1 LIFYFSI
8 ILAVVLNY
16 PYRITPHNR
25 RESTM
30 NIFNKV
36 VIVVMLVFFIIVSF
50 ISMAN
55 EFTGFFKW
63 SNVALKV
70 FNPEGNINRYISTL
84 ALLMVVVICVL
95 LLMLEF
101 HKKKSRIVKVYNVQ
115 SGIAMI
121 TIDAIAQ
128 QVKESVLS
136 VAGLKNLKVDIL
148 QKSGGVIIE
157 LAVELGQSANI
168 PEKMS
173 EIIKAARDI
182 SVNKLNIKVIDTKLT
197 ILNLISED
205 KTTGPGQDKNM
216 QGFNSPGPTFIESQ
230 KVIETRTTDG
240 KNFTEIKSP
249 EDADGVIDSE

>member
-1 LIFYFSI
+1 MS
-8 ILAVVLNY
+8 
-16 PYRITPHNR
+16 
-25 RESTM
+25 
-30 NIFNKV
+30 IFNKV
-36 VIVVMLVFFIIVSF
+36 VIVVLLVFFIAVSF
-50 ISMAN
+50 LSMAN
-55 EFTGFFKW
+55 EFANRYEGFFKW
-63 SNVALKV
+63 SDVASKI
-70 FNPEGNINRYISTL
+70 FNPAGDINRFISTL

-128 QVKESVLS
+128 QVKEAVLS

-148 QKSGGVIIE
+148 QKSGGVVIE
-157 LAVELGQSANI
+157 MAVELGQSVNI

-173 EIIKAARDI
+173 EIIKAARDV

-205 KTTGPGQDKNM
+205 KTASQGQDKNM

-230 KVIETRTTDG
+230 KIIETKTTDG
-240 KNFTEIKSP
+240 KNFTEIKGTD
-249 EDADGVIDSE
+249 DADGVVDAE

>member
-1 LIFYFSI
+1 
-8 ILAVVLNY
+8 
-16 PYRITPHNR
+16 
-25 RESTM
+25 M

-36 VIVVMLVFFIIVSF
+36 VIVVLLVFFIAVSF
-50 ISMAN
+50 LSMAN
-55 EFTGFFKW
+55 EFANHSAGFFKW
-63 SNVALKV
+63 SDIASKV
-70 FNPEGNINRYISTL
+70 FNPAGDINRYISTL
-84 ALLMVVVICVL
+84 ALLMIVVICVL

-128 QVKESVLS
+128 QVKESVLP

-148 QKSGGVIIE
+148 QKSGGVVIE
-157 LAVELGQSANI
+157 MAAELGQSANI

-182 SVNKLNIKVIDTKLT
+182 SVNKLNIKVIDIKLT
-197 ILNLISED
+197 ILNLISDD
-205 KTTGPGQDKNM
+205 KASGPGVDRDRNM
-216 QGFNSPGPTFIESQ
+216 QGFSSTGPAFVDSQ

-240 KNFTEIKSP
+240 KNFTEIKGHD
-249 EDADGVIDSE
+249 DADEVIDSE

>member
-1 LIFYFSI
+1 
-8 ILAVVLNY
+8 
-16 PYRITPHNR
+16 
-25 RESTM
+25 
-30 NIFNKV
+30 
-36 VIVVMLVFFIIVSF
+36 MLVLSVLVSF

-55 EFTGFFKW
+55 EFISFFKW
-63 SNVALKV
+63 SDIASKV
-70 FNPEGNINRYISTL
+70 FNPAGNINRYISTL

-128 QVKESVLS
+128 QVKESVLA

-148 QKSGGVIIE
+148 QKSGGVVIDLE
-157 LAVELGQSANI
+157 AELGQSANI

-197 ILNLISED
+197 ILNLISD
-205 KTTGPGQDKNM
+205 DMTSGPGAGQDKNM
-216 QGFNSPGPTFIESQ
+216 QGLNSQGPTFVESQ

-240 KNFTEIKSP
+240 KNFTEVKGP
-249 EDADGVIDSE
+249 DDAEGVIDSE

>member
-1 LIFYFSI
+1 
-8 ILAVVLNY
+8 
-16 PYRITPHNR
+16 
-25 RESTM
+25 M

-36 VIVVMLVFFIIVSF
+36 VIVVLLVFFIAVSF
-50 ISMAN
+50 LSMAN
-55 EFTGFFKW
+55 EFANHYEGFFKW
-63 SNVALKV
+63 SDIASKV
-70 FNPEGNINRYISTL
+70 FNPAVDINRFISTL

-128 QVKESVLS
+128 QVKEAVLS

-148 QKSGGVIIE
+148 QKSGGVVIE
-157 LAVELGQSANI
+157 MAVELGQSVNI

-173 EIIKAARDI
+173 EIIKTARDI
-182 SVNKLNIKVIDTKLT
+182 SVNKLNIKVIDAKLT

-205 KTTGPGQDKNM
+205 KAVHQGQDKNM
-216 QGFNSPGPTFIESQ
+216 NGFNSPGTTFIESQ
-230 KVIETRTTDG
+230 KIIETSTTDG
-240 KNFTEIKSP
+240 KNFTEIKST
-249 EDADGVIDSE
+249 DDSDGVIDAE

>member
-1 LIFYFSI
+1 
-8 ILAVVLNY
+8 
-16 PYRITPHNR
+16 
-25 RESTM
+25 M

-36 VIVVMLVFFIIVSF
+36 VIVVLLVFLIAVSF
-50 ISMAN
+50 LSMAN
-55 EFTGFFKW
+55 EFANHYEGFFKW
-63 SNVALKV
+63 SGIALKV
-70 FNPEGNINRYISTL
+70 FNPSVDIKWYVSTL
-84 ALLMVVVICVL
+84 ALLMIVVICVL

-148 QKSGGVIIE
+148 QKSSGVVIE
-157 LAVELGQSANI
+157 MAVELGQNVNI

-173 EIIKAARDI
+173 EIIKAARDV

-205 KTTGPGQDKNM
+205 KATRQGQDKNM
-216 QGFNSPGPTFIESQ
+216 QDFNPAGPSFIDNQ
-230 KVIETRTTDG
+230 KIIETKTTDG
-240 KNFTEIKSP
+240 KNFTEIKGTDDSDGII
-249 EDADGVIDSE
+249 DAE

>member
-1 LIFYFSI
+1 
-8 ILAVVLNY
+8 
-16 PYRITPHNR
+16 
-25 RESTM
+25 M

-36 VIVVMLVFFIIVSF
+36 VIVVLLVFFIAVSF

-55 EFTGFFKW
+55 EFTNFFKW
-63 SNVALKV
+63 SNLALKV
-70 FNPEGNINRYISTL
+70 FNPEVNINRYISTL
-84 ALLMVVVICVL
+84 ALLMVIVICVL

-101 HKKKSRIVKVYNVQ
+101 YKRKSKIVKVYNVQ

-128 QVKESVLS
+128 QVKESVLA

-148 QKSGGVIIE
+148 QKSGGVVIE
-157 LAVELGQSANI
+157 MAVELGQNLNI

-205 KTTGPGQDKNM
+205 KTSGRQQDRIKIWRVLIPGAN
-216 QGFNSPGPTFIESQ
+216 
-230 KVIETRTTDG
+230 VY
-240 KNFTEIKSP
+240 
-249 EDADGVIDSE
+249 

>member
-1 LIFYFSI
+1 
-8 ILAVVLNY
+8 
-16 PYRITPHNR
+16 
-25 RESTM
+25 M

-36 VIVVMLVFFIIVSF
+36 VIVVLLVFFIAVSF
-50 ISMAN
+50 LSMAN
-55 EFTGFFKW
+55 EFANHYEGFFKW
-63 SNVALKV
+63 SDIASKV
-70 FNPEGNINRYISTL
+70 FNPAGDINRFISTL
-84 ALLMVVVICVL
+84 ALLMVVVICIL

-128 QVKESVLS
+128 QVKEAVLS

-148 QKSGGVIIE
+148 QKSGGVVIE
-157 LAVELGQSANI
+157 MAVELGQSVNI

-182 SVNKLNIKVIDTKLT
+182 SVNKLNIKVIDAKLT

-205 KTTGPGQDKNM
+205 KTAHQGQDKNM

-230 KVIETRTTDG
+230 KIIETSTTDG
-240 KNFTEIKSP
+240 KNFTEIKATD
-249 EDADGVIDSE
+249 DADGVIDSE

>member
-1 LIFYFSI
+1 
-8 ILAVVLNY
+8 
-16 PYRITPHNR
+16 
-25 RESTM
+25 
-30 NIFNKV
+30 
-36 VIVVMLVFFIIVSF
+36 
-50 ISMAN
+50 MAN
-55 EFTGFFKW
+55 EFTNFFKW
-63 SNVALKV
+63 SNLALKV
-70 FNPEGNINRYISTL
+70 FNPQGNINRYISTL

-157 LAVELGQSANI
+157 MAAELGQSVDI

-173 EIIKAARDI
+173 EIIKAAHDI

-205 KTTGPGQDKNM
+205 QTAHPGQDKNI

-230 KVIETRTTDG
+230 KVIETKTTDG
-240 KNFTEIKSP
+240 KNFTEIKGP
-249 EDADGVIDSE
+249 DDADGVIDSE

>member
-1 LIFYFSI
+1 
-8 ILAVVLNY
+8 
-16 PYRITPHNR
+16 
-25 RESTM
+25 M
-30 NIFNKV
+30 NIFNKI
-36 VIVVMLVFFIIVSF
+36 VIVVVLVFLIVVSF

-63 SNVALKV
+63 SGLALKV
-70 FNPEGNINRYISTL
+70 FNPAVNINRYISTL

-148 QKSGGVIIE
+148 QKSGGVVIE
-157 LAVELGQSANI
+157 MAAELGQSVNI

-205 KTTGPGQDKNM
+205 KAAHQGQDKNM
-216 QGFNSPGPTFIESQ
+216 QGFNSPGPTFIERQ
-230 KVIETRTTDG
+230 KIIETSTTDG
-240 KNFTEIKSP
+240 KNFTEIKGTD
-249 EDADGVIDSE
+249 DADGVIDAE

>member
-1 LIFYFSI
+1 
-8 ILAVVLNY
+8 
-16 PYRITPHNR
+16 
-25 RESTM
+25 
-30 NIFNKV
+30 
-36 VIVVMLVFFIIVSF
+36 
-50 ISMAN
+50 
-55 EFTGFFKW
+55 
-63 SNVALKV
+63 
-70 FNPEGNINRYISTL
+70 
-84 ALLMVVVICVL
+84 MVVVICVL

-128 QVKESVLS
+128 QVKESVLA

-157 LAVELGQSANI
+157 MAAELGQSVNI

-205 KTTGPGQDKNM
+205 KASGSAAGQDKNI

-230 KVIETRTTDG
+230 KVIETKTTDG
-240 KNFTEIKSP
+240 KNFTEIKGP
-249 EDADGVIDSE
+249 DDADEVIDSE

>member
-1 LIFYFSI
+1 MS
-8 ILAVVLNY
+8 
-16 PYRITPHNR
+16 
-25 RESTM
+25 
-30 NIFNKV
+30 IFNKV
-36 VIVVMLVFFIIVSF
+36 VIVVILVFLIAVSF
-50 ISMAN
+50 ISIAN

-63 SNVALKV
+63 SDLSSKV
-70 FNPEGNINRYISTL
+70 FNPAGNINRYISTL

-136 VAGLKNLKVDIL
+136 VSGLKNLKVDIL
-148 QKSGGVIIE
+148 QKSGGVVIE
-157 LAVELGQSANI
+157 MAVELGQSANI

-205 KTTGPGQDKNM
+205 KKPGSGAGQDTNL
-216 QGFNSPGPTFIESQ
+216 QSFNSPGPTFIESQ

-240 KNFTEIKSP
+240 KNFIEIKGP
-249 EDADGVIDSE
+249 DDAEDVIDSE

>member
-1 LIFYFSI
+1 
-8 ILAVVLNY
+8 
-16 PYRITPHNR
+16 
-25 RESTM
+25 M

-36 VIVVMLVFFIIVSF
+36 VIVIVLLFFIVVSF

-55 EFTGFFKW
+55 EFTGFLNW
-63 SNVALKV
+63 SKLAVKV
-70 FNPEGNINRYISTL
+70 FNPDVNINRYISTL
-84 ALLMVVVICVL
+84 ALLMVIVICVL

-101 HKKKSRIVKVYNVQ
+101 YKRKSKIVKVYNVQ

-128 QVKESVLS
+128 QVKESVLA

-148 QKSGGVIIE
+148 QKSGGVVIE
-157 LAVELGQSANI
+157 MAVELGQNLNI

-182 SVNKLNIKVIDTKLT
+182 SVNKLNIKVVDTKLT
-197 ILNLISED
+197 ILNLLPED
-205 KTTGPGQDKNM
+205 KPSQPGEVPDKNI
-216 QGFNSPGPTFIESQ
+216 QDLNSPGRTFIGNQ
-230 KVIETRTTDG
+230 QVIETKTTDG

-249 EDADGVIDSE
+249 DDADGVVDSE

>member
-1 LIFYFSI
+1 
-8 ILAVVLNY
+8 
-16 PYRITPHNR
+16 
-25 RESTM
+25 M
-30 NIFNKV
+30 NIFNRV
-36 VIVVMLVFFIIVSF
+36 MIVVLLLFFIVVSF
-50 ISMAN
+50 ISMVN

-63 SNVALKV
+63 SGLAAKV

-128 QVKESVLS
+128 QVKESVLG

-148 QKSGGVIIE
+148 QKSGGVVIDLE
-157 LAVELGQSANI
+157 AELGQSANI

-182 SVNKLNIKVIDTKLT
+182 SVNKLNIKVVDTKLT
-197 ILNLISED
+197 ILNLISDD
-205 KTTGPGQDKNM
+205 KASGPTGAGQDKNV

-230 KVIETRTTDG
+230 KVIETSTTDG
-240 KNFTEIKSP
+240 KNFTEVKGP
-249 EDADGVIDSE
+249 DDPDGVIDSE

>member
-1 LIFYFSI
+1 
-8 ILAVVLNY
+8 
-16 PYRITPHNR
+16 
-25 RESTM
+25 M

-36 VIVVMLVFFIIVSF
+36 VIVILLVFFIAVSF
-50 ISMAN
+50 LSMAN
-55 EFTGFFKW
+55 EFANHYEGFFKW
-63 SNVALKV
+63 SELASKV
-70 FNPEGNINRYISTL
+70 FNPAGDINRFISTL

-115 SGIAMI
+115 SGIALI

-148 QKSGGVIIE
+148 QKSGGVVIE
-157 LAVELGQSANI
+157 MAVELGQSVNI

-205 KTTGPGQDKNM
+205 KAAHQGQDKNT
-216 QGFNSPGPTFIESQ
+216 QGFNSQGATFIESQ
-230 KVIETRTTDG
+230 KIIETSTTDG
-240 KNFTEIKSP
+240 KNFTEIKGTD
-249 EDADGVIDSE
+249 DADGVIDAE

>member
-1 LIFYFSI
+1 
-8 ILAVVLNY
+8 
-16 PYRITPHNR
+16 
-25 RESTM
+25 M

-36 VIVVMLVFFIIVSF
+36 IIVVMLVFLIVVSF

-55 EFTGFFKW
+55 EFTNFFKW
-63 SNVALKV
+63 SNLALKV
-70 FNPEGNINRYISTL
+70 FNPQGNINRYISTL

-157 LAVELGQSANI
+157 MAAELGQSVDI

-173 EIIKAARDI
+173 EIIKAAHDI

-205 KTTGPGQDKNM
+205 QTAHPEQDKNI

-230 KVIETRTTDG
+230 KVIETKTTDG
-240 KNFTEIKSP
+240 KNFTEIKGP
-249 EDADGVIDSE
+249 DDADGVIDSE

>member
-1 LIFYFSI
+1 
-8 ILAVVLNY
+8 
-16 PYRITPHNR
+16 
-25 RESTM
+25 M

-36 VIVVMLVFFIIVSF
+36 VIVVLLVFFIAVSF
-50 ISMAN
+50 LSMAN
-55 EFTGFFKW
+55 EFANHYEGFFKW
-63 SNVALKV
+63 SDIASKV
-70 FNPEGNINRYISTL
+70 FNPAGDINRFISTL

-115 SGIAMI
+115 SGTAMI

-128 QVKESVLS
+128 QVKESVLP

-148 QKSGGVIIE
+148 QKSGGVVIE
-157 LAVELGQSANI
+157 MAVELGQSVSI

-173 EIIKAARDI
+173 EIIKAARDV

-205 KTTGPGQDKNM
+205 KAASQGQDKNM

-230 KVIETRTTDG
+230 KIIETKTTDG
-240 KNFTEIKSP
+240 KNFTEIKSTD
-249 EDADGVIDSE
+249 DADGVVDAE

>member
-1 LIFYFSI
+1 
-8 ILAVVLNY
+8 
-16 PYRITPHNR
+16 
-25 RESTM
+25 M

-36 VIVVMLVFFIIVSF
+36 VIVVMLIFSIAVSF
-50 ISMAN
+50 ISIVN
-55 EFTGFFKW
+55 EFTNFFKW
-63 SNVALKV
+63 SDFALKV
-70 FNPEGNINRYISTL
+70 FNSTVNINRYISTL
-84 ALLMVVVICVL
+84 ALLMIIVICVL

-136 VAGLKNLKVDIL
+136 VAGIKNLKVDIL
-148 QKSGGVIIE
+148 QKSGGVVIE
-157 LAVELGQSANI
+157 MSVELGQSASI

-205 KTTGPGQDKNM
+205 KKSGPGAGQDKNM
-216 QGFNSPGPTFIESQ
+216 QGFNPPGPTFIESQ
-230 KVIETRTTDG
+230 KVIETSTTDG
-240 KNFTEIKSP
+240 KNFTEIKGP
-249 EDADGVIDSE
+249 DDAGGVIDSE

>member
-1 LIFYFSI
+1 
-8 ILAVVLNY
+8 
-16 PYRITPHNR
+16 
-25 RESTM
+25 M

-36 VIVVMLVFFIIVSF
+36 VIVVMLVFLIVVSF

-63 SNVALKV
+63 SGIALKV
-70 FNPEGNINRYISTL
+70 FNPSVNINRYISTL

-95 LLMLEF
+95 LMMLEF

-128 QVKESVLS
+128 QVKEAVLS

-148 QKSGGVIIE
+148 QKSGGVVIE
-157 LAVELGQSANI
+157 MAAELGQSLNI

-182 SVNKLNIKVIDTKLT
+182 SINKLNIKVIDTKLT
-197 ILNLISED
+197 IINLISED
-205 KTTGPGQDKNM
+205 KTSGPEAGLDKNN
-216 QGFNSPGPTFIESQ
+216 QGFKSQGPTFIESQ
-230 KVIETRTTDG
+230 EVIETRTTDG
-240 KNFTEIKSP
+240 KNFIEIKSP
-249 EDADGVIDSE
+249 DDADGIIDSE

>member
-1 LIFYFSI
+1 
-8 ILAVVLNY
+8 
-16 PYRITPHNR
+16 
-25 RESTM
+25 M

-36 VIVVMLVFFIIVSF
+36 VIVVMLVFFIVVSF

-55 EFTGFFKW
+55 EFTSFFKW
-63 SNVALKV
+63 SYLASKI

-128 QVKESVLS
+128 QVKESVLA

-148 QKSGGVIIE
+148 QKSGGVVIE
-157 LAVELGQSANI
+157 MAVELGQSANI

-205 KTTGPGQDKNM
+205 KTSGPGTGQDKNM
-216 QGFNSPGPTFIESQ
+216 QGFNSTGPTFVESR

-240 KNFTEIKSP
+240 KNFTEIKEPDDS
-249 EDADGVIDSE
+249 DGVIDSE

>member
-1 LIFYFSI
+1 
-8 ILAVVLNY
+8 
-16 PYRITPHNR
+16 
-25 RESTM
+25 M
-30 NIFNKV
+30 NIFNKA
-36 VIVVMLVFFIIVSF
+36 VIVVILVFLIIASF

-55 EFTGFFKW
+55 EYTGFFKW
-63 SNVALKV
+63 SGLAAKV
-70 FNPEGNINRYISTL
+70 FNPTGNINRYISTL
-84 ALLMVVVICVL
+84 SLLMVVVICVL

-115 SGIAMI
+115 SGTAMI

-136 VAGLKNLKVDIL
+136 VAGIKNLKVDIL
-148 QKSGGVIIE
+148 QKSGGVVIE
-157 LAVELGQSANI
+157 MSVELGQSANI

-205 KTTGPGQDKNM
+205 KASGPGAGQDKNI
-216 QGFNSPGPTFIESQ
+216 QGFNTPGPTFVESQ

-240 KNFTEIKSP
+240 KNFTEIKGVD
-249 EDADGVIDSE
+249 DADGVIDSE

>member
-1 LIFYFSI
+1 
-8 ILAVVLNY
+8 
-16 PYRITPHNR
+16 
-25 RESTM
+25 M

-36 VIVVMLVFFIIVSF
+36 VIVVLLVFFIAVSF
-50 ISMAN
+50 LSMAN
-55 EFTGFFKW
+55 EFANHYEGFFKW
-63 SNVALKV
+63 SDIASKV
-70 FNPEGNINRYISTL
+70 FNPAGDINRFISTL
-84 ALLMVVVICVL
+84 ALLMIVVICVL

-128 QVKESVLS
+128 QVKESVLA

-148 QKSGGVIIE
+148 QKSGGVVIE
-157 LAVELGQSANI
+157 MAAELGQSLNI

-205 KTTGPGQDKNM
+205 KAAQQGQDKDI
-216 QGFNSPGPTFIESQ
+216 QGFNSPGPAFIESQ
-230 KVIETRTTDG
+230 KVIETKTTDG
-240 KNFTEIKSP
+240 KNFTEIKGQD
-249 EDADGVIDSE
+249 DADEVIDSE